1 MNRNQEMS
9 INQVAAYKRKLVETM
24 IAFENFC
31 DEHGITYYATGGTA
45 IGAVRHKGFIPWDDD
60 IDVCMLRPEYD
71 RFVELR
77 AKCEGT
83 GYLIMD
89 YHTPGNPVPFAKFVN
104 MTTTL
109 VEFDYNPISTGLF
122 IDVFPLDNVSN
133 DFEFTVR
140 LKNRVIFNMQLYQ
153 RTTIDLDF
161 SGQLRYLKGGHV
173 KTVLK
178 ALKNKLIYKY
188 QRNKYVKLLEDDEK
202 ALREVKGDSV
212 LNYYT
217 FYKIEKEIF
226 PKEWFS
232 GTIEMPFEDI
242 TVKLPIGYH
251 EYLSKLFG
259 DYMTPPP
266 VEKQVSHHSHYY
278 CNLTEHVNID
288 EVRRRLRKGEQY
300 VM

>member
-1 MNRNQEMS
+1 MKTDQEMNK
-9 INQVAAYKRKLVETM
+9 NQLVAYKRKLIETM
-24 IAFENFC
+24 SAFINFC
-31 DEHGITYYATGGTA
+31 NEHDITYFATGGTA

-60 IDVCMLRPEYD
+60 IDVCMLRSEYD
-71 RFVELR
+71 RFLGFR
-77 AKCEGT
+77 DKCEGT
-83 GYLIMD
+83 GYSIID
-89 YHTPGNPVPFAKFVN
+89 YHTSGNPAPFAKFVN
-104 MTTTL
+104 MNTTL
-109 VEFDYNPISTGLF
+109 VEFDYNPISMGLF
-122 IDVFPLDNVSN
+122 IDVFPLDNVSH
-133 DFEFTVR
+133 DLESTIR

-153 RTTIDLDF
+153 RTTFNLDCA
-161 SGQLRYLKGGHV
+161 GILRYLKGGHV
-173 KTVLK
+173 NTVLK
-178 ALKNKLIYKY
+178 ALKYKMIYKY
-188 QRNKYVKLLEDDEK
+188 QVDKYVKLLEDDDK
-202 ALREVKGDSV
+202 ALRDVKGNQV

-242 TVKLPIGYH
+242 TIKLPVGYH

-278 CNLTEHVNID
+278 CNLMEHVNID
-288 EVRRRLRKGEQY
+288 EVKRRLRKGEQY